1 MAGTMDLEEYME
13 ARRCGYAN
21 EMLVQM
27 FTEEAGRAFR
37 KMTERYPAECLKR
50 FEILFR
56 EEKGVGCCGISET
69 AEIRCPLPVS
79 EAYMK
84 RRFEPDNARIITAR
98 KRMLRLRCMVN
109 GKPPAALQKVTAQ
122 YLTMIFHEYDLRMN
136 SAAEALRRIGES
148 GKLPKDSVFSVR
160 VVHEEKYRPIRIEM
174 YDEDRTVLDVIMTY
188 LEENKE

>member
-1 MAGTMDLEEYME
+1 MAGKMDLEEYME

-21 EMLVQM
+21 EMLVQV

-37 KMTERYPAECLKR
+37 KMTEKFSEERLKR

-56 EEKGVGCCGISET
+56 EEKGVACCGISERT
-69 AEIRCPLPVS
+69 EIRCPLPVS
-79 EAYMK
+79 EAYLM
-84 RRFEPDNARIITAR
+84 RRFEPDKTRIETTR

-109 GKPPAALQKVTAQ
+109 GKPPASLRKVTAQ

-148 GKLPKDSVFSVR
+148 GKLPPDSVLSVR
-160 VVHEEKYRPIRIEM
+160 VVHEEKYRPIQIEM
-174 YDEDRTVLDVIMTY
+174 YDEDRTVLDVIMAY
-188 LEENKE
+188 LEENEE